1 MSAYWAS
8 RRMARRTQV
17 RAQSAALD
25 AHRMR
30 RLGVAAAAGV
40 LALLL
45 ALGAA
50 LEAHAAA
57 PVDTARVIKRVTI
70 DENGVRVDRGAS
82 AADVVPGEKRRHGLH
97 GTLEINGTQRSINIP
112 GVDIGDSSRSNIQIL
127 GPAVHVDD
135 GECMVRVFSDA
146 EVGPGERIEGDVVAV
161 FGSATVRG
169 TVTGNV
175 VSVFGN
181 VNVEPGASVDGD
193 VVAVGGVVR
202 QPPGASIRGQSV
214 SLGLLPVA
222 WGLPALPVLLGL
234 IVIGWLI
241 TLFFAWILNMLFPE
255 RLLRAAITS
264 SRRTGLSLLLGIASL
279 PLTII
284 TIVLLL
290 VTVIGVPVALLLP
303 IFYHFLTWAGQVA
316 ASYVLGCKILRR
328 SPGSGGA
335 MAPIAAG
342 AAFIAAFFVAGA
354 LFATGSG
361 VVRTLALFLDLLGVL
376 LLAALSTI
384 GTGAFLLSRFGSQP
398 REIVPDTSIP
408 TTPMPPVAPAA
419 PYAGA

>member
-1 MSAYWAS
+1 MAH
-8 RRMARRTQV
+8 RRGEV
-17 RAQSAALD
+17 RARSVALD
-25 AHRMR
+25 AWRAG
-30 RLGVAAAAGV
+30 RLRVAAAAGV

-50 LEAHAAA
+50 LEA
-57 PVDTARVIKRVTI
+57 R
-70 DENGVRVDRGAS
+70 AS
-82 AADVVPGEKRRHGLH
+82 AGDDSARATRRHGLH
-97 GTLEINGTQRSINIP
+97 GTLEINGTQHSINIP
-112 GVDIGDSSRSNIQIL
+112 GVDVGDSLHSDVRIL
-127 GPAVHVDD
+127 GPIVVVDD
-135 GECMVRVFSDA
+135 GENLVRVFSDA
-146 EVGPGERIEGDVVAV
+146 EVKPGERVEGDVVAV
-161 FGSATVRG
+161 FGKATVHG
-169 TVTGNV
+169 AVAGNV

-181 VNVEPGASVDGD
+181 VDLEPGASVDGD

-214 SLGLLPVA
+214 SLGLFPD
-222 WGLPALPVLLGL
+222 LPALPVLLGL

-241 TLFFAWILNMLFPE
+241 TLFYAWILNMLFPD

-279 PLTII
+279 PLTMI
-284 TIVLLL
+284 TVVLLL

-328 SPGSGGA
+328 TPGSGGL
-335 MAPIAAG
+335 MAPIATG

-354 LFATGSG
+354 LLATGSG
-361 VVRTLALFLDLLGVL
+361 AVRTLALFFDLLGVL
-376 LLAALSTI
+376 LVVGLSTI
-384 GTGAFLLSRFGSQP
+384 GTGAFLLSRFGSEP
-398 REIVPDTSIP
+398 RDLVPDASIP
-408 TTPMPPVAPAA
+408 VTPVPPVAPAT